1 VALLS
6 LYKRQ
11 SCSYLAPATVLIAT
25 LSIIAH
31 IDNNATL
38 KPARRSPIEA
48 GDMPLDMARR
58 AAIPL
63 PAPRSAAAGGRR
75 SETRQEFSARSQ
87 SGTRRRSP
95 LAERGHAG
103 SRPSWR
109 SGDAG
114 GCTSPQNSGGLGV
127 ELAVEPGVESRG
139 AGFRGPAG
147 SRRPE
152 GSRSTPDH
160 AAGKTQARVR
170 AVIPPSGGHMGSR
183 RQPKAVSKALRT
195 VARAWARG
203 RGRATRP
210 SWKTIGAGPAS
221 ASWGWA
227 RAGPDCAQ
235 PKAEVL
241 RGALRPHSNSPRPG
255 ASATALTCT

>member
-1 VALLS
+1 M
-6 LYKRQ
+6 
-11 SCSYLAPATVLIAT
+11 
-25 LSIIAH
+25 SIIAH

-170 AVIPPSGGHMGSR
+170 AVIPPSGGHGEPANAESR
-183 RQPKAVSKALRT
+183 RRGSEDRGEGH
-195 VARAWARG
+195 ARG
-203 RGRATRP
+203 PLVDGRASGTL
-210 SWKTIGAGPAS
+210 
-221 ASWGWA
+221 A
-227 RAGPDCAQ
+227 RKYC
-235 PKAEVL
+235 
-241 RGALRPHSNSPRPG
+241 RRFR
-255 ASATALTCT
+255 